1 MPTPRTLRSQDPLA
15 VAVTEA
21 VRSGD
26 LDSLRR
32 LLAEHPG
39 LAAARVVEEREGC
52 GPGGRSLL
60 HLAADWPGHV
70 PRGPETVAVLVAAGA
85 DPGARFTGAHRETPL
100 HWAASN
106 DDVPM
111 IDALVAAGADIEADG
126 AVIADG
132 TPLADARA
140 FGQWRAAHRLLE
152 LGARPTFQD
161 AATLGRVSK
170 VPPAWRRLARTLAA
184 LSGSPRYIKYR
195 GDPPPCDRTH
205 QTPPGLPFGQTAL
218 LSKHALGLDEVVEA
232 RLSAAPPLS
241 PDEVN
246 DAFWGACQGGRL
258 STAVRLRAS
267 GADLDR
273 IGWGGLTPLDIAR
286 TGETEHHAEL
296 VTWLTTG
303 GARTRAEVDA
313 ADKG

>member
-1 MPTPRTLRSQDPLA
+1 MPTPRSLRSRDPLA

-21 VRSGD
+21 IRSGD

-32 LLAEHPG
+32 LLAGHPG
-39 LAAARVVEEREGC
+39 LATVRVVEEREGC

-85 DPGARFTGAHRETPL
+85 DPGTRFTGAHRETPL

-140 FGQWRAAHRLLE
+140 FGQWRAARRLLE

-161 AATLGRVSK
+161 AATLG
-170 VPPAWRRLARTLAA
+170 
-184 LSGSPRYIKYR
+184 
-195 GDPPPCDRTH
+195 
-205 QTPPGLPFGQTAL
+205 
-218 LSKHALGLDEVVEA
+218 LDEVVEA
-232 RLSAAPPLS
+232 RLAAVPPPS
-241 PDEVN
+241 QEEIT

-258 STAVRLRAS
+258 STVVRLLAC

-286 TGETEHHAEL
+286 AGDTEHHAE
-296 VTWLTTG
+296 VVAWLTAG

-313 ADKG
+313 AGRD